1 MRDRFKALGYKTL
14 YFTPTLYT
22 AEFVESE
29 VCSMA
34 LRVLG
39 HHFVTFQATRRR
51 FFSTEVREY
60 LAAQGLDEKVTN
72 GVIKAFP
79 GGRASL
85 SDVKA
90 LGSGGLKA
98 LVATIERENSLQKKP
113 QTMIDVNISSPFEGI
128 SMKKS
133 VPVNTTFYQLAKKD
147 DEVADYMECACSGV
161 AACSTCHVIV
171 DPEWFEKLPPAEEDE
186 LDMLDLA
193 WGATPTSRLGCQIKF
208 TKALD
213 GLKVSLPEKTN
224 NLF

>member
-1 MRDRFKALGYKTL
+1 MKSTQSQNFSNAIPVL
-14 YFTPTLYT
+14 YQTMISTT
-22 AEFVESE
+22 
-29 VCSMA
+29 
-34 LRVLG
+34 G
-39 HHFVTFQATRRR
+39 RR
-51 FFSTEVREY
+51 FFSKEVRDY
-60 LAAQGLDEKVTN
+60 LASQGIGEKVAN

-90 LGSGGLKA
+90 LGSGGLNA
-98 LVATIERENSLQKKP
+98 LVATIEREHSLQSKP
-113 QTMIDVNISSPFEGI
+113 PTMIDVHISPPFEGI
-128 SMKKS
+128 SIKKS
-133 VPVNTTFYQLAKKD
+133 VPINTTFYQLAKKD
-147 DEVADYMECACSGV
+147 DEIADYMECACSGV

-193 WGATPTSRLGCQIKF
+193 WGVTPTSRLGCQIRF

-213 GLKVSLPEKTN
+213 GLKVTLPEKTN